1 MSSKTKTGRAA
12 LVTSAEELQH
22 AVDAVRSSGSMALD
36 TEFMREKTYRARLC
50 LVQVAALDHIF
61 LLDPLSD
68 LDLSPI
74 ADLLGDPEVEV
85 LLHAG
90 KQDLEIFYEAFDVVP
105 KNVFDV
111 QVAAA
116 FAGYGASLPYG
127 RLVEAVLGLPLEKGE
142 SYTDWCQRP
151 LTDAQLRYAAD
162 DVRYLPGVALRLKET
177 LIEQERLS
185 WVEEELEEL
194 ERRDSYGIDP
204 DRIWKKVTGRGSLR
218 GHQAAVLRELALWRE
233 ETAAR
238 RDLPRGWVLK
248 DPTLIELARRSPT
261 SASALRSI
269 RGLNP
274 KEADRSGSEILAAV
288 ERGRKAPKIEM
299 VRAPSRTV
307 QMRARMMAGLADALV
322 RAKCEGA
329 SIATEVVM
337 TRSELEA
344 LLADVIS
351 GTPDASKHRLLQG
364 WRKTVAGDAVVG
376 LARGEIAL
384 KVIESPPYIQEVEID
399 GKQ

>member
-1 MSSKTKTGRAA
+1 MSSKTKAGRSA
-12 LVTSAEELQH
+12 LVTSEDELQH
-22 AVDAVRSSGSMALD
+22 AVDAVRSSGVMALD

-61 LLDPLSD
+61 LLDPLSN
-68 LDLSPI
+68 LDLSSI
-74 ADLLGDPEVEV
+74 GDLLADPQVEV
-85 LLHAG
+85 LVHAG
-90 KQDLEIFYEAFDVVP
+90 KQDLEIFYDAYGSVP

-151 LTDAQLRYAAD
+151 LTDAQMRYAAD
-162 DVRYLPGVALRLKET
+162 DVRYLPGVADRLKQT
-177 LIEQERLS
+177 LVDQDRLS
-185 WVEEELEEL
+185 WVAEELGEL
-194 ERRDSYGIDP
+194 EHPDSYGIDP
-204 DRIWKKVTGRGSLR
+204 ERIWKKVTGRGSLR
-218 GHQAAVLRELALWRE
+218 GNQAAVLRELALWRE

-248 DPTLIELARRSPT
+248 DPTLIELARRCPKD
-261 SASALRSI
+261 ASALRSI

-274 KEADRSGSEILAAV
+274 KEVDRSGSEILAAV
-288 ERGRKAPKIEM
+288 ERGRKAPKID
-299 VRAPSRTV
+299 VARAPSRTV
-307 QMRARMMAGLADALV
+307 QIRARMMAGLADALV

-344 LLADVIS
+344 LLADVVS
-351 GTPDASKHRLLQG
+351 GTPDPAKHRLLQG
-364 WRKTVAGDAVVG
+364 WRKTLAGDAVVG

-384 KVIESPPYIQEVEID
+384 KVIDTPPYIEEVEID
-399 GKQ
+399 GN

>member
-1 MSSKTKTGRAA
+1 MSSKTRTGRNA

-22 AVDAVRSSGSMALD
+22 AVDAVSASGSMALD

-68 LDLSPI
+68 LDLS
-74 ADLLGDPEVEV
+74 ALAGLLEDPAVEV
-85 LLHAG
+85 LVHAG
-90 KQDLEIFYEAFDVVP
+90 KQDLEIFYEAFGVVP
-105 KNVFDV
+105 KRVFDV

-162 DVRYLPGVALRLKET
+162 DVRYLPGVAERLKAK
-177 LIEQERLS
+177 LAEQDRVA
-185 WVEEELEEL
+185 WVAEELAEL
-194 ERRDSYGIDP
+194 ERPESYGIDP
-204 DRIWKKVTGRGSLR
+204 ERIWKKVTGRGSLR
-218 GHQAAVLRELALWRE
+218 AHQAAVLRELALWRE

-248 DPTLIELARRSPT
+248 DPTLIELARRCPS

-274 KEADRSGSEILAAV
+274 KEADRSGREILAAV
-288 ERGRKAPKIEM
+288 ERGRNAPKVDVERPLS
-299 VRAPSRTV
+299 RAV

-322 RAKCEGA
+322 RAKCEA
-329 SIATEVVM
+329 AAIATEVVM

-344 LLADVIS
+344 LLADVVS
-351 GTPDASKHRLLQG
+351 GAPDPSKHRLLQG
-364 WRKTVAGDAVVG
+364 WRRTLAGDAVVG

-384 KVIESPPYIQEVEID
+384 KVIDSPPYIQEVEID
-399 GKQ
+399 AQ

>member
-1 MSSKTKTGRAA
+1 
-12 LVTSAEELQH
+12 
-22 AVDAVRSSGSMALD
+22 MALD

-74 ADLLGDPEVEV
+74 ARLLEDPDIEV
-85 LLHAG
+85 LVHAG
-90 KQDLEIFYEAFDVVP
+90 KQDLEIFYEAYGSVP
-105 KNVFDV
+105 RSVFDV
-111 QVAAA
+111 QLAAA

-127 RLVEAVLGLPLEKGE
+127 RLVEAALGLPLEKGE

-162 DVRYLPGVALRLKET
+162 DVRYLPGVAEQVKAKLA
-177 LIEQERLS
+177 EQERS
-185 WVEEELEEL
+185 AWVAEELAEL
-194 ERRDSYGIDP
+194 ENPESYGIDP
-204 DRIWKKVTGRGSLR
+204 DRIWKKVTGRGSLK
-218 GHQAAVLRELALWRE
+218 GSQAAVLKELALWRE
-233 ETAAR
+233 EAAAR

-248 DPTLIELARRSPT
+248 DPTLIELARRSPSST
-261 SASALRSI
+261 SALRSI

-274 KEADRSGSEILAAV
+274 KEVERSGNEILAAV
-288 ERGRKAPKIEM
+288 ERGRKAPKVE
-299 VRAPSRTV
+299 VARPPSRAV

-337 TRSELEA
+337 TRSELES
-344 LLADVIS
+344 LLADLVT
-351 GTPDASKHRLLQG
+351 GTPEASKHRLLQG
-364 WRKTVAGDAVVG
+364 WRKTLAGDAVVG
-376 LARGEIAL
+376 LVRGEIAL
-384 KVIESPPYIQEVEID
+384 KVIDSPPYVQEVGLD
-399 GKQ
+399 GK